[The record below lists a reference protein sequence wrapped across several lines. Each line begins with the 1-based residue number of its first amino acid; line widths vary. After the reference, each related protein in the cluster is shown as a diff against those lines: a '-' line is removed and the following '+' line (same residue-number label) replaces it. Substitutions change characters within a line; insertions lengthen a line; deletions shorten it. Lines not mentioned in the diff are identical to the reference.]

1 MNMSRSL
8 LNVFMGLL
16 LVVIAGCGFQLR
28 GAVPLPDS
36 LKLMYVQGIN
46 VQQGLGLTLKRGL
59 KQNGVIV
66 VDDYEKDSAV
76 LTVLENKFERRV
88 LSVGNNAKVSE
99 YGLYNTL
106 KFKVTDG
113 QGKLII
119 EPQQLEAIR
128 DYQFDQTQVLSSDGQ
143 ETILR
148 EQLNQQLVQSLLRRL
163 SAVK

>member
-1 MNMSRSL
+1 MSRSL

>member
-1 MNMSRSL
+1 MSRSF

-16 LVVIAGCGFQLR
+16 LVAIAGCGFQLR
-28 GAVPLPDS
+28 GAVPLPDNM
-36 LKLMYVQGIN
+36 KMMYVQGIN
-46 VQQGLGLTLKRGL
+46 VQQGLGLELKRGL
-59 KQNGVIV
+59 KQNGIQV

-99 YGLYNTL
+99 YELYSML

-113 QGKLII
+113 QGKLLV
-119 EPQQLEAIR
+119 EPQQVEAIR
-128 DYQFDQTQVLSSDGQ
+128 DYQFDQTQVLSSDG
-143 ETILR
+143 EEAILR
-148 EQLNQQLVQSLLRRL
+148 EQLNDQLVQSLLRRL

>member
-1 MNMSRSL
+1 MSRSL

-16 LVVIAGCGFQLR
+16 LVAIAGCGFQLR
-28 GAVPLPDS
+28 GVVPLPDS

-46 VQQGLGLTLKRGL
+46 LQQGLGLTLKRGL
-59 KQNGVIV
+59 EQNRVQV
-66 VDDYEKDSAV
+66 VDNYEKESAV
-76 LTVLENKFERRV
+76 LTVLENKFERRI

-99 YGLYNTL
+99 YELYSSL

-113 QGKLII
+113 QGELLI

-128 DYQFDQTQVLSSDGQ
+128 DYQFDQTSVLSSDG
-143 ETILR
+143 EEAILR
-148 EQLNQQLVQSLLRRL
+148 EQLGQQLVQSLLRRL

>member
-1 MNMSRSL
+1 MSRSL

-36 LKLMYVQGIN
+36 LKQMYIQGIN
-46 VQQGLGLTLKRGL
+46 IQRGLGLTLKHGL
-59 KQNGVIV
+59 EQNGVQV
-66 VDDYEKDSAV
+66 VNDYKKDSAV

-88 LSVGNNAKVSE
+88 LSVGNNGKVSE
-99 YGLYNTL
+99 YELYNLL

-113 QGKLII
+113 QGKLLI
-119 EPQQLEAIR
+119 EPEQLEAIR
-128 DYQFDQTQVLSSDGQ
+128 DYQFDQTQVLSSDG
-143 ETILR
+143 EEAVLR
-148 EQLNQQLVQSLLRRL
+148 EQLDQQLVGSLLRRL

>member
-1 MNMSRSL
+1 MSRSL

-16 LVVIAGCGFQLR
+16 LVAIAGCGFQLR

-46 VQQGLGLTLKRGL
+46 VQQGLGLELKRGL
-59 KQNGVIV
+59 IRNGIQV
-66 VDDYEKDSAV
+66 VDDYEKDSAI

-99 YGLYNTL
+99 YELYSML
-106 KFKVTDG
+106 KFKVIDG
-113 QGKLII
+113 QGKILVGP
-119 EPQQLEAIR
+119 EQLEAIR
-128 DYQFDQTQVLSSDGQ
+128 DYQFDQTQVLSSDG
-143 ETILR
+143 EEAILR
-148 EQLNQQLVQSLLRRL
+148 EQLNQQLVDSLLRRL

>member
-1 MNMSRSL
+1 MSRSF

-16 LVVIAGCGFQLR
+16 LVAIAGCGFQLR
-28 GAVPLPDS
+28 GAVAVPDS
-36 LKLMYVQGIN
+36 MKLMYVQGIN
-46 VQQGLGLTLKRGL
+46 VQQGLGLELKRGL
-59 KQNGVIV
+59 KQNGIQV

-99 YGLYNTL
+99 YELYSML

-113 QGKLII
+113 QGKLLI
-119 EPQQLEAIR
+119 EPQQVEAIR
-128 DYQFDQTQVLSSDGQ
+128 DYQFDQTQVLSSDG
-143 ETILR
+143 EEAILR
-148 EQLNQQLVQSLLRRL
+148 EQLNDQLVQSLLRRL

>member
-1 MNMSRSL
+1 MSRSL

-16 LVVIAGCGFQLR
+16 LVAIAGCGFQLR
-28 GAVPLPDS
+28 GVVPLPDS
-36 LKLMYVQGIN
+36 LKLMYIQGIN

-59 KQNGVIV
+59 KQNGIQV
-66 VDDYEKDSAV
+66 VNDYEKDSAL

-99 YGLYNTL
+99 YELYGML

-113 QGKLII
+113 QGNILV
-119 EPQQLEAIR
+119 EPQGFEAIR
-128 DYQFDQTQVLSSDGQ
+128 DYQFDQTQVLSSDG
-143 ETILR
+143 EEAFLL
-148 EQLNQQLVQSLLRRL
+148 EQLNQQLVNSILRRL